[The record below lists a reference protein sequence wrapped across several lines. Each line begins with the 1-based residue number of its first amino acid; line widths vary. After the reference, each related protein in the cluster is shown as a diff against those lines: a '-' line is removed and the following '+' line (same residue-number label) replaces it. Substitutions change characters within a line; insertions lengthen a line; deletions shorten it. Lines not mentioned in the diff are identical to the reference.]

1 MTPEEIRAILTIS
14 LLAAYADSHKHERER
29 EEIRRIAE
37 GLAQSEEVNLP
48 SLYQDVLL
56 KRTNLAT
63 AAAAL
68 TSAESRELAY
78 EMAVCVCDADGET
91 SAAER
96 AFLQSLRAALKL
108 DELINLLFALDVSP
122 STSFLGCQIGE
133 ERLNIRQ
140 RGLVD

>member
-68 TSAESRELAY
+68 TSVPQAMS
-78 EMAVCVCDADGET
+78 T
-91 SAAER
+91 SARRRLHGQATG
-96 AFLQSLRAALKL
+96 A
-108 DELINLLFALDVSP
+108 SP
-122 STSFLGCQIGE
+122 SSSRIG
-133 ERLNIRQ
+133 RRVSA
-140 RGLVD
+140 RPWTCSPGPGR